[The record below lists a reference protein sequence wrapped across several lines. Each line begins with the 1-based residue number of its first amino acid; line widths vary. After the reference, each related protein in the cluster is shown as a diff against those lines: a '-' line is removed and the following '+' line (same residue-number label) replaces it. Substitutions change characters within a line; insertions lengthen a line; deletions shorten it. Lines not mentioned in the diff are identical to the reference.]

1 MLRESRALGLALA
14 IAAAVVALAA
24 LFATLRNPAGV
35 ERGRPGADR
44 ALATLAQPSGAM
56 APGSAPDPQRLAAGR
71 AAFMRLDCTR
81 CHDLQGQ
88 GNADTP
94 LDGVGARL
102 DAAAL
107 RDWTLGTG
115 PAADEL
121 PRGILRAKQRAA
133 GDAELDALIDYLQQS
148 R

>member
-14 IAAAVVALAA
+14 TAAAVVALAA
-24 LFATLRNPAGV
+24 LFATLRNPGGV
-35 ERGRPGADR
+35 ERGRPSADR
-44 ALATLAQPSGAM
+44 APTTLAQPPGAL
-56 APGSAPDPQRLAAGR
+56 ALGRAADPQHLAAGR
-71 AAFMRLDCTR
+71 AAFARLNCTR
-81 CHDLQGQ
+81 CHAMEGQ
-88 GNADTP
+88 GNPDAP

-107 RDWTLGTG
+107 RHWTLGTG
-115 PAADEL
+115 PSAEEL

-133 GDAELDALIDYLQQS
+133 GDPDLDALIDFLQQS

>member
-14 IAAAVVALAA
+14 TAAAVVALAA
-24 LFATLRNPAGV
+24 LFATLRNPGGV
-35 ERGRPGADR
+35 ERGRPVADR
-44 ALATLAQPSGAM
+44 APSTLAQPPGAA
-56 APGSAPDPQRLAAGR
+56 APGSTPDPRRLAAGR
-71 AAFMRLDCTR
+71 AAFARLDCTR
-81 CHDLQGQ
+81 CHAMEGQ
-88 GNADTP
+88 GNPDTP

-107 RDWTLGTG
+107 RHWTLGTG

-133 GDAELDALIDYLQQS
+133 GDTELDALIDYLQHS

>member
-1 MLRESRALGLALA
+1 MLRESRALGLALTT
-14 IAAAVVALAA
+14 AAVVVALAA
-24 LFATLRNPAGV
+24 LFATLRNPAGA
-35 ERGRPGADR
+35 ERGRASADR
-44 ALATLAQPSGAM
+44 APATLASTASAA
-56 APGSAPDPQRLAAGR
+56 APARALDPQRLATGR
-71 AAFMRLDCTR
+71 AAFVRLDCTR
-81 CHDLQGQ
+81 CHALQGQ
-88 GNADTP
+88 GNTDTP

-102 DAAAL
+102 DAVAL

-115 PAADEL
+115 PAAEEL

>member
-14 IAAAVVALAA
+14 TAAAVVALAA
-24 LFATLRNPAGV
+24 LFATLRNPAGL
-35 ERGRPGADR
+35 ERARPGADR
-44 ALATLAQPSGAM
+44 APATLAPPLAPL
-56 APGSAPDPQRLAAGR
+56 APGSAPGPQRLAAGR
-71 AAFMRLDCTR
+71 AAFLRLDCTR
-81 CHDLQGQ
+81 CHSLEGQ

-133 GDAELDALIDYLQQS
+133 ADAEIDALIDYLQQS